1 MIKILNLFL
10 LLQTISGE
18 MIPQTL
24 IQDTATDLEFPV
36 TGEYEDDNKP
46 SESVVLINQSLVL
59 LLQKSPLTVLLLFLR
74 TVVT

>member
-24 IQDTATDLEFPV
+24 ILDTATDLEFPV

-46 SESVVLINQSLVL
+46 SESVVNQPILVFVAT
-59 LLQKSPLTVLLLFLR
+59 KAAVSCSASFY
-74 TVVT
+74 